1 MSIIAANVFLTA
13 YSQADFFGKII
24 FMGLFLLSVI
34 CWIVLL
40 HKMWTARHVKRVAL
54 AFQQA
59 IEKNTHPLFAL
70 EAGHLPKPHKASIP
84 HPFGQI
90 FSTLKQ
96 KSVEVLN
103 KNRFFSSQEE
113 GEKAPAVYLSS
124 KDLELIE
131 SHVLTTISSQT
142 KVLNHNLFIL
152 STIVTLAPFLGLLG
166 TVWGI
171 LISFGELHGGAA
183 ASSNATVLS
192 GLSTALATTILGLV
206 IAIPALVSYNYLKN
220 LFHDLASDM
229 EDFLYLL
236 LSQVEMQYR
245 NPKL

>member
-1 MSIIAANVFLTA
+1 MLFLAANVFLTA
-13 YSQADFFGKII
+13 YSQADFFGKLV
-24 FMGLFLLSVI
+24 FWGLFLLSVV

-40 HKMWTARHVKRVAL
+40 QKVSMAKQVKRVA
-54 AFQQA
+54 ARFQQA
-59 IEKNTHPLFAL
+59 IEQNTHPLFAL
-70 EAGHLPKPHKASIP
+70 EPAHLPKPHKGSIP

-90 FSTLKQ
+90 FATLKQ
-96 KSVEVLN
+96 KSIEVLN
-103 KNRFFSSQEE
+103 KNRFFASKEE
-113 GEKAPAVYLSS
+113 GSENQNVYLSS

-131 SHVLTTISSQT
+131 SHVLTTISSQS
-142 KVLNHNLFIL
+142 KILGHNLFIL

-171 LISFGELHGGAA
+171 LISFGELHGGVA

-206 IAIPALVSYNYLKN
+206 IAIPALISHNYLKN
-220 LFHDLASDM
+220 FCQNLTSDM

-245 NPKL
+245 NPNL

>member
-1 MSIIAANVFLTA
+1 MSLFAANIFLTA
-13 YSQADFFGKII
+13 FSQSDFFGKVI
-24 FMGLFLLSVI
+24 FLGLFALSAI

-40 HKMWTARHVKRVAL
+40 NKVSVARHVKRASL
-54 AFQQA
+54 AFQLA
-59 IEKNTHPLFAL
+59 IQQNTHPLFAL
-70 EAGHLPKPHKASIP
+70 DPANLPKPTKAAIP
-84 HPFGQI
+84 HPFARI
-90 FSTLKQ
+90 FSELKQ
-96 KSVEVLN
+96 KSIDVLN
-103 KNRFFSSQEE
+103 KNRFFSSQE
-113 GEKAPAVYLSS
+113 GEKAVYLSS

-131 SHVLTTISSQT
+131 SQVLTTISSQT
-142 KVLNHNLFIL
+142 KLLNHNLFIL
-152 STIVTLAPFLGLLG
+152 STIVSLAPFLGLLG

-206 IAIPALVSYNYLKN
+206 IAIPALISYNYLKN
-220 LFHDLASDM
+220 FVHNLSSDM
-229 EDFLYLL
+229 EDFLYQL

>member
-1 MSIIAANVFLTA
+1 MLAANVFLTA
-13 YSQADFFGKII
+13 YSQSDFFGKLI
-24 FMGLFLLSVI
+24 FLGLFLLSAI

-40 HKMWTARHVKRVAL
+40 YKMRTARHVKRVSL

-59 IEKNTHPLFAL
+59 IEQNTHPLFAL
-70 EAGHLPKPHKASIP
+70 DATNLPKPAKASTP
-84 HPFGQI
+84 HPFAQI
-90 FSTLKQ
+90 FMTLKQ
-96 KSVEVLN
+96 KSIDVLN

-113 GEKAPAVYLSS
+113 GGNVAVYLSS

-131 SHVLTTISSQT
+131 SQVLTTISSQS
-142 KVLNHNLFIL
+142 KLLNHNLFIL

-183 ASSNATVLS
+183 ASSNAAVLS

-206 IAIPALVSYNYLKN
+206 IAIPALVAYNYLKN
-220 LFHDLASDM
+220 FFHNLTSDM